1 MTLRPFLAALLAAA
15 CTLVGADESAAWAAL
30 RKDGAVALVRHG
42 EAPGVGDPQ
51 HWKLGDC
58 NTQRN
63 LDDAGRAQARALGA
77 RLKAERIQV
86 ARLLASPWCRTLE
99 TATLLGVGT
108 VQPEPTFSNAFV
120 LSERRGELSAG
131 ARAPVVPDL
140 VGSSERAAI
149 IRLQGDGLNL
159 TRTVEIRS
167 ADYPAD
173 TVIGQWPPAKVK
185 AADVVLLV
193 NRSERGATY
202 VMPDVIGLDGTKAA
216 DLLRGW
222 GFRASVVGTYPY
234 PGIAPNIVLR
244 QSPPAG
250 ERVSSRAALS
260 LDVSRPAS

>member
-1 MTLRPFLAALLAAA
+1 MSSSPNS
-15 CTLVGADESAAWAAL
+15 ADNPSTTPRRRWCRSAS
-30 RKDGAVALVRHG
+30 R
-42 EAPGVGDPQ
+42 
-51 HWKLGDC
+51 C
-58 NTQRN
+58 
-63 LDDAGRAQARALGA
+63 
-77 RLKAERIQV
+77 
-86 ARLLASPWCRTLE
+86 ASPRIAGPIRRCRKG
-99 TATLLGVGT
+99 A
-108 VQPEPTFSNAFV
+108 SW
-120 LSERRGELSAG
+120 RRSRGPGSVTRRPRAIRVWLSAG

-140 VGSSERAAI
+140 IGSSERAAI

-173 TVIGQWPPAKVK
+173 TVIAQWPPAKVK

-202 VMPDVIGLDGTKAA
+202 VMPDVIGLDGTRAA

-244 QSPPAG
+244 QSPRAG
-250 ERVSSRAALS
+250 FQVAPGDAIS
-260 LDVSRPAS
+260 LEVSR